1 MKTFL
6 VERDIGDTQP
16 ADLMGMWANSLRVA
30 GEMLADGD
38 RIYFLGSTYLPVEG
52 VCLCLFTAKNAEVVV
67 NHSRIARLP
76 LRRISDAVTFGTSSF
91 VGDSGKAHA
100 ADGLT

>member
-6 VERDIGDTQP
+6 VERDIGETPP

-30 GEMLADGD
+30 GQMLEDGD

-52 VCLCLFTAKNAEVVV
+52 LCLCLFSAKNAEVVV
-67 NHSRIARLP
+67 NHSKIAHLP
-76 LRRISDAVTFGTSSF
+76 LRRISDAVTFGTSTIP
-91 VGDSGKAHA
+91 GDSATA
-100 ADGLT
+100 